1 LCKNVEY
8 LTKYK
13 DRFADIIRNN
23 VTSSGQMPICVQIA
37 TLPNQDELCLKLMKE
52 VDNLYKFNLQEEFN
66 NINIAM

>member
-1 LCKNVEY
+1 
-8 LTKYK
+8 
-13 DRFADIIRNN
+13 
-23 VTSSGQMPICVQIA
+23 MPICVQIA